1 MIVAVAIAAI
11 AAIANYPEI
20 GKRISGLQRD
30 SNPWSLRSRCSALPV
45 EL

>member
-1 MIVAVAIAAI
+1 MIVAVAI